1 MDFHFPIA
9 GLIAGLIVL
18 LGSVAFL
25 KFFDYLAAQSVKRLL
40 EMAGGGKNG

>member
-1 MDFHFPIA
+1 MDFHFP
-9 GLIAGLIVL
+9 LAGLIVL

-25 KFFDYLAAQSVKRLL
+25 KFFDYLAARSAKRLI